1 MYIMKNR
8 HLLFSVISFVLAL
21 SAMLASVFALDFAQL
36 NINGSLGY
44 SMSYEGKT
52 ATELNNIFQTS
63 KHEIYDIYNNLTKD
77 NVDNFLSF
85 LNTNPNLIYNDMSK
99 EEIIEKLNGFKPL
112 CGYLIFANTSIYPTP
127 TDNLKDVSYYNNELP
142 QLGSDNLW
150 KFTISTPRMYDTMGE
165 FYLLTLDIRTS
176 KVGLYET
183 LLADK
188 KSKTLTYSCEL
199 PTIGI
204 IFYNM

>member
-1 MYIMKNR
+1 M
-8 HLLFSVISFVLAL
+8 
-21 SAMLASVFALDFAQL
+21 
-36 NINGSLGY
+36 
-44 SMSYEGKT
+44 
-52 ATELNNIFQTS
+52 
-63 KHEIYDIYNNLTKD
+63 
-77 NVDNFLSF
+77 
-85 LNTNPNLIYNDMSK
+85 
-99 EEIIEKLNGFKPL
+99 
-112 CGYLIFANTSIYPTP
+112 
-127 TDNLKDVSYYNNELP
+127 SYYNNELP

-204 IFYNM
+204 IFYDM